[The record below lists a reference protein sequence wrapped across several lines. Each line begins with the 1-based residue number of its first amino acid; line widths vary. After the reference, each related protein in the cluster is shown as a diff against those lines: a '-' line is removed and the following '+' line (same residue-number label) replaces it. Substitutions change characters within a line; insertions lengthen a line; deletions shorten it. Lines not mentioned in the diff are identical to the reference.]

1 MPDPRY
7 DAAALA
13 GFAADLLSA
22 AGLAPER
29 AATVAEVLVDGDLLG
44 HTTHGLHL
52 LAPYL
57 QEIERGEMAVKG
69 EPETIADHG
78 GAVTWD
84 GRRLPGP
91 WLVVRALE
99 LAAGRAATHGLC
111 TVAIRRSHHI
121 ACLAAYLKR
130 ITDRGMII
138 LLASSDPAVRSVAP
152 YGGRQPLYT
161 PNPIAAGFP
170 TDGDPVLIDVSTS
183 ITTNG
188 YTGRLR
194 AEGRTLDHEWLI
206 DAEGR
211 PSRDPEVLFTEP
223 PGTILPLGGI
233 EAGHKGYAL
242 ALLVEALTSGL
253 AGYGRAD
260 GATGWGASVFVQVID
275 PAKFGGTPAFM
286 RETGWLAAAARA
298 NPPAPGRDAVRLPGE
313 RGLRSRE
320 RQLAEGVE
328 LYPSIMPALRPWAE
342 KLGVAPPQP
351 L

>member
-1 MPDPRY
+1 MPDSKF
-7 DAAALA
+7 DADVLA
-13 GFAADLLSA
+13 TFAASLLSA

-29 AATVAEVLVDGDLLG
+29 AAVVAEVLVEGDLLG

-57 QEIERGEMAVKG
+57 QEIERGEMAVTG
-69 EPETIADHG
+69 EPETVADHG
-78 GAVTWD
+78 SAVTWD

-99 LAAGRAATHGLC
+99 LAAERAAAHGLC

-130 ITDRGMII
+130 ITDRGMVV

-194 AEGRTLDHEWLI
+194 AEGRTLEHEWLI
-206 DAEGR
+206 DAAGR
-211 PSRDPEVLFTEP
+211 PSRDPAVLFTEP

-275 PAKFGGTPAFM
+275 PAKFGGTVAFQ

-298 NPPAPGRDAVRLPGE
+298 NPPMPGRDAVRLPGE
-313 RGLRSRE
+313 RGLRLRE
-320 RQLAEGVE
+320 RQLAAGLA

-342 KLGVAPPQP
+342 KLGVEPPQP

>member
-13 GFAADLLSA
+13 GFAAGLLSA
-22 AGLAPER
+22 AGLAPKR
-29 AATVAEVLVDGDLLG
+29 AATVAEVLVEGDLLG

-52 LAPYL
+52 LAAYL
-57 QEIERGEMAVKG
+57 AEIERGEMAVAG
-69 EPETIADHG
+69 EPETVADHG
-78 GAVTWD
+78 AAVTWD

-99 LAAGRAATHGLC
+99 LAAGRAEELGLC

-130 ITDRGMII
+130 ITDRGMVV

-152 YGGRQPLYT
+152 YGGRQAMVT

-194 AEGRTLDHEWLI
+194 AEGRTLEHEWLI
-206 DAEGR
+206 DADGR
-211 PSRDPEVLFTEP
+211 PSRDPAVLFAEP

-242 ALLVEALTSGL
+242 SLLVEALTSAL

-260 GATGWGASVFVQVID
+260 GAAGWGASVFVQVID
-275 PAKFGGTPAFM
+275 PAKFGGSAAFA

-298 NPPAPGRDAVRLPGE
+298 NPPARGRDAVRLPGE
-313 RGLRSRE
+313 RGLRLRE

-328 LYPSIMPALRPWAE
+328 LYPSIMPALSPWAE

-351 L
+351 S